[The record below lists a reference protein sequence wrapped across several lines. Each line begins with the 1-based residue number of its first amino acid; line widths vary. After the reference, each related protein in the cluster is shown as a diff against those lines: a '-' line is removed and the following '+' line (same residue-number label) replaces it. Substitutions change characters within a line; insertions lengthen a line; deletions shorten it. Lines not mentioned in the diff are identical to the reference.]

1 MLREMSLSHITP
13 DWQGTE
19 AIAATWFPQV
29 TGWFDERIV
38 QVRGIQ
44 LLRALVFVVR
54 DGPDELCT
62 METVRQLVVQEDQ
75 MPHFVF
81 GSLTDHHEEKVRTAA
96 QVAISARGCWFGDA
110 VPFLAANLTD
120 WRATEILRRNSR
132 IFGDGAMLRAS
143 GL

>member
-1 MLREMSLSHITP
+1 MLCEMKLAHIAP
-13 DWQGTE
+13 DWQSTE
-19 AIAATWFPQV
+19 AIAAAWFPLV
-29 TGWFDERIV
+29 SGWFDDRIV

-54 DGPDELCT
+54 NGPDELCT
-62 METVRQLVVQEDQ
+62 METVRQLVVEEDER
-75 MPHFVF
+75 PNFVF
-81 GSLTDHHEEKVRTAA
+81 GSLTDHHEEKIRTAA

-120 WRATEILRRNSR
+120 WRAKDVLRKNRR
-132 IFGDGAMLRAS
+132 TFGDGTLLRAG